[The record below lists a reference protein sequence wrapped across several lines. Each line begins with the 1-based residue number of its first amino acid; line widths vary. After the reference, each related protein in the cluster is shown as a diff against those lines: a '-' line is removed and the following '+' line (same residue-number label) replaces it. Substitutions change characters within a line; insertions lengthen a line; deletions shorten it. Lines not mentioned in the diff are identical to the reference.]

1 MSVRTTSTRAAVA
14 GLALAL
20 GGALLGAAPA
30 VAAPEPAAPGT
41 VTATSALPQD
51 LWYPGTAH
59 AERVTYWTTGA
70 AGEPALST
78 GAVFVPEGEA
88 PEGGWPVISWA
99 HGTVGLGDDCAPS
112 LVGPGSRERDFAYL
126 GTWLSEGYAVVASD
140 YAGLGTPGTMP
151 YLDGKAEAHNVVDM
165 VKAGRAV
172 EPSLSNTWVA
182 IGQSQG
188 GGAAITTARYATE
201 FGGPELDYRGAVGT
215 GVPAYI
221 ENIVALAGPGF
232 PPVGLPSGLTAYAL
246 YILAG
251 LNAAHPELDIP
262 SLLNDDGRGWL
273 AKAETECYAPFKA
286 SLGGLVIGS
295 LFDKPLSTIPNV
307 QGVLTDYMGVPESG
321 YDKPFFMGQ
330 GLKDTD
336 IIMPSTLLLGSTL
349 ARNGEPV
356 TFKTYPTDHSG
367 TMAAS
372 LPDTVPFVRALFDGQ
387 TPAPSF
393 GS

>member
-1 MSVRTTSTRAAVA
+1 MIATTRLRAGMLCLAV
-14 GLALAL
+14 GV
-20 GGALLGAAPA
+20 GATLLGAPA
-30 VAAPEPAAPGT
+30 TAAPTANAPGT
-41 VTATSALPQD
+41 VIANDALPQD
-51 LWYPGTAH
+51 LWYPGTAE
-59 AERVTYWTTGA
+59 ARKLTYWTTGSR
-70 AGEPALST
+70 GEPALST
-78 GAVFVPEGEA
+78 GTVFLPEGQA
-88 PEGGWPVISWA
+88 PEGGWPVLSWA

-112 LVGPGSRERDFAYL
+112 VVGPGARDRDFAYL
-126 GTWLSEGYAVVASD
+126 GTWLDQGYAIVASD

-151 YLDGKAEAHNVVDM
+151 YLDGKAEAHSVVDM
-165 VKAGRAV
+165 VKAGRAA
-172 EPSLSNTWVA
+172 EPSLSEKWVA

-201 FGGPELDYRGAVGT
+201 FGGPDLDYRGAVGT

-232 PPVGLPSGLTAYAL
+232 PPVALPAGLTSYAL

-262 SLLNDDGRGWL
+262 SLLNEDGRRWL
-273 AKAETECYAPFKA
+273 ARAEVDCYGDLHEAV
-286 SLGGLVIGS
+286 SGLVLGS
-295 LFDKPLSTIPNV
+295 LFDQPLSSIPDV
-307 QGVLTDYMGVPESG
+307 HGVLTDYMGIPETG

-336 IIMPSTLLLGSTL
+336 IVMPSTLLLGSTL

-356 TFKTYPTDHSG
+356 TFRTYPTDHSG
-367 TMAAS
+367 TMQAS
-372 LPDTVPFVRALFDGQ
+372 LVDSVPFVRDLFDGR

>member
-1 MSVRTTSTRAAVA
+1 MIRSTRRRAGVL
-14 GLALAL
+14 GLALAV
-20 GGALLGAAPA
+20 GGVLLGAAPA
-30 VAAPEPAAPGT
+30 VAAPESAAPGT
-41 VTATSALPQD
+41 VTASETLPRD
-51 LWYPGTAH
+51 LWYPGSAD
-59 AERVTYWTTGA
+59 AKKLTYWTTGA
-70 AGEPALST
+70 TGEPALST
-78 GAVFVPEGEA
+78 GTVFVPEGPA
-88 PEGGWPVISWA
+88 PEGGWPVLSWA
-99 HGTVGLGDDCAPS
+99 HGTVGLGDGCAPS
-112 LVGPGSRERDFAYL
+112 VVGPGARERDFAYL
-126 GTWLSEGYAVVASD
+126 GTWLDQGYAVVASD
-140 YAGLGTPGTMP
+140 YAGLGTPGTMA
-151 YLDGKAEAHNVVDM
+151 YLDGKSEAHNVVDM

-188 GGAAITTARYATE
+188 AGAAITTARYATE
-201 FGGPELDYRGAVGT
+201 FGGPDLDYRGAVGT

-232 PPVGLPSGLTAYAL
+232 PPVALPGGLTVYSL

-251 LNAAHPELDIP
+251 LNAAHPELDLP
-262 SLLNDDGRGWL
+262 SLLNDSGRSWL
-273 AKAETECYAPFKA
+273 AKAETECYDQLKSAA
-286 SLGGLVIGS
+286 SGLVIGS
-295 LFDKPLSTIPNV
+295 LFAKPLSTIPNI
-307 QGVLTDYMGVPESG
+307 QGVLADYMGVPETG

-336 IIMPSTLLLGSTL
+336 IIMPSTLLLASTL

-372 LPDTVPFVRALFDGQ
+372 LPDTLPFVRALFDGE
-387 TPAPSF
+387 TPAPST

>member
-1 MSVRTTSTRAAVA
+1 MSPSTRLRAGIL
-14 GLALAL
+14 GLALAIG
-20 GGALLGAAPA
+20 GGALGSAPA
-30 VAAPEPAAPGT
+30 VAAPNSTAPGT
-41 VTATSALPQD
+41 VTATAPLPQE

-59 AERVTYWTTGA
+59 AEKLTYWTVGA
-70 AGEPALST
+70 NGRPAQST
-78 GAVFVPEGEA
+78 GTVFVPAGRA
-88 PEGGWPVISWA
+88 PAGGWPVISWA
-99 HGTVGLGDDCAPS
+99 HGTVGLADDCAPS
-112 LVGPGSRERDFAYL
+112 VAGPAARDRDFEYL
-126 GTWLSEGYAVVASD
+126 GTWLAQGYAIVASD
-140 YAGLGTPGTMP
+140 YAGLGTEGTMP
-151 YLDGKAEAHNVVDM
+151 YLDGKAEAHSVVDM
-165 VKAGRAV
+165 VKAGRSA
-172 EPSLSNTWVA
+172 EPTLSNTWVT

-201 FGGPELDYRGAVGT
+201 FGGPALDYRGAVGT

-221 ENIVALAGPGF
+221 ENIVALAGPGV
-232 PPVGLPSGLTAYAL
+232 PPIGLPAGLTAYGL

-251 LNAAHPELDIP
+251 LNAAHPEVNIP
-262 SLLNDDGRGWL
+262 SLLNAEGKDWM
-273 AKAETECYAPFKA
+273 AKAESECIGPFEE
-286 SLGGLVIGS
+286 SVRGLVLGS
-295 LFDKPLSTIPNV
+295 LFAKPLSSIPNV
-307 QGVLTDYMGVPESG
+307 HGLLTEYMGIPETG
-321 YDKPFFMGQ
+321 YDKPFFIGQ

-372 LPDTVPFVRALFDGQ
+372 LADTVPFVRALFDGK